1 MTAWSGEKI
10 AFTIAALVA
19 AGSAIIFA
27 SGAGIE
33 KSEAKSIPPCVAEPS
48 REATAEETETETADT
63 GWSGVPWTPPTA
75 WSRDDAW
82 NNELFGPPEIHD
94 DASAQQLKVASPDWE
109 AGGVDE
115 IVPGGPERMAIHRV
129 PFRLQLVG
137 HFGEGEDATGTFAN
151 LETGETFLARA
162 GREVPDLGLTIVKF
176 KVARQPVAIPDSM
189 TTVEAVAAAEV
200 LDPASGEVT
209 VLTDREWVYV
219 EPATIPPAEK
229 FDPVLTP

>member
-10 AFTIAALVA
+10 AFTFAALVA
-19 AGSAIIFA
+19 AGSTIIFA
-27 SGAGIE
+27 NGAALE
-33 KSEAKSIPPCVAEPS
+33 KAEVKPIPPYVAGPS
-48 REATAEETETETADT
+48 REETAEETETADS
-63 GWSGVPWTPPTA
+63 GWSGVPWLLPTA

-82 NNELFGPPEIHD
+82 NYELFGPPEIHD
-94 DASAQQLKVASPDWE
+94 DASAEQLMVASPDRE
-109 AGGVDE
+109 SGGVDE
-115 IVPGGPERMAIHRV
+115 IVPGGPERMATPRV

-137 HFGEGEDATGTFAN
+137 HFGEGEEATGTFAN
-151 LETGETFLARA
+151 LKTGETFLARA
-162 GREVPDLGLTIVKF
+162 GREVPDLGLTITKF
-176 KVARQPVAIPDSM
+176 KVVRQPVAIPDSM

-229 FDPVLTP
+229 LEPVLTP